1 MFGRYP
7 ATNFTLNAPHEFHFI
22 ADRSLSFFIDEI
34 ELAIKAQESERRT
47 GLIANGSVRG
57 PLVKIQVPDELV
69 IIGDLHGDTKSFF
82 SILQEINFRKFLS
95 NPDNKLIFLGDYIDR
110 GSDSAG
116 VLQMICHLK
125 RKYPNSV
132 ILLCGNH
139 EAVERFHFAAH
150 NLPDE
155 LHARYGFKSHH
166 AYEKLLSLFRLLAKA
181 VIIEDQLLLVHGGI
195 PTSINHT
202 DFVEAVIKEEDGT
215 VEELLWNDPR
225 SDIPNNEDWCES
237 RRGFGRHFGKNVSQ
251 KYLALTQTKV
261 IVRGHEPCCGF
272 KTDHDDMVLTLFSSK
287 ESYQK
292 FDAAYLS
299 ITKEEL
305 TQVRNAADLAKYVK
319 KIKNGC

>member
-1 MFGRYP
+1 
-7 ATNFTLNAPHEFHFI
+7 
-22 ADRSLSFFIDEI
+22 
-34 ELAIKAQESERRT
+34 
-47 GLIANGSVRG
+47 
-57 PLVKIQVPDELV
+57 
-69 IIGDLHGDTKSFF
+69 
-82 SILQEINFRKFLS
+82 
-95 NPDNKLIFLGDYIDR
+95 
-110 GSDSAG
+110 
-116 VLQMICHLK
+116 
-125 RKYPNSV
+125 
-132 ILLCGNH
+132 
-139 EAVERFHFAAH
+139 
-150 NLPDE
+150 
-155 LHARYGFKSHH
+155 
-166 AYEKLLSLFRLLAKA
+166 LFRLLAKA

-237 RRGFGRHFGKNVSQ
+237 RRGFGRHFGKNVSK
-251 KYLALTQTKV
+251 KYLALTQAKV